1 MRHLAH
7 AAPVL
12 PRGGVSFAPGQT
24 GKIFSPI
31 PGKIRG
37 FCENNI

>member
-12 PRGGVSFAPGQT
+12 PRGGVSFILGQT

-31 PGKIRG
+31 LGKIQG